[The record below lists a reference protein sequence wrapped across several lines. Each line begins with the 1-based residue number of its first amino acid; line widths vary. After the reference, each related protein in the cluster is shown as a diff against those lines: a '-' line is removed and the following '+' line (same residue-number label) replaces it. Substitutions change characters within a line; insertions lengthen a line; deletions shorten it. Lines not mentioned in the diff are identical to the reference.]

1 MLSIVERVARIVS
14 RYVINRAGHMWRFPL
29 SHAQLC
35 DESERVRKGY
45 AAKLVEA
52 RQTGDLDDVPD
63 PTGLFGDAALMA
75 DVKHLAETGEITAA
89 LRKHLEVTLGS
100 IPITTA
106 NDERNV
112 KVMRSLDGAVI
123 QHGGLGAALR
133 ARASVY
139 DVGNELGPFMRDAR
153 VLERARKQLEKERR
167 AAARVFA
174 ATTAADAT
182 DDAPRDLAEAIV
194 ADEEVR
200 AAMAEA
206 LVLDRTGRTVARDAR
221 AAARAA
227 AVGAPVPAATALP
240 AAGVARAAPPPPVVP
255 AAPVYTSKY
264 LAFVTRKVAEAL
276 RDLYMNC
283 DDADRLSF
291 IDFVDRFYRS
301 ALSSSL
307 ERIVA
312 DRPDA
317 PLERLRDELRRRAG
331 DDAPHL
337 EAFAAL
343 LGADDHANPPSCP
356 LCMKNYAN
364 DANARRHLLNHI
376 ESTHLLRPLSE
387 FVRRVDNAYDAD
399 EVRRCMGLVPGER
412 YRGDGPRLTDLGP
425 NEVFGL
431 FQVALTDDGAMGLLR
446 DVVHAVAASVSV
458 QLSFEADRE
467 TADAERARA
476 AETRH
481 GVLAASRDTTDAAQG
496 LAQLTRQLGSTLL
509 EEPPSPAPSIEAEAP
524 PQPPPPPRS

>member
-1 MLSIVERVARIVS
+1 
-14 RYVINRAGHMWRFPL
+14 MWRFPL

-52 RQTGDLDDVPD
+52 RQEGDLDDVPD

-153 VLERARKQLEKERR
+153 VLERARKQLETERR

-221 AAARAA
+221 AAVRAA
-227 AVGAPVPAATALP
+227 AVELPFLPRRRFRRPAP
-240 AAGVARAAPPPPVVP
+240 RAPRHRLRSSRPRRSTPQS
-255 AAPVYTSKY
+255 TSP
-264 LAFVTRKVAEAL
+264 
-276 RDLYMNC
+276 
-283 DDADRLSF
+283 
-291 IDFVDRFYRS
+291 
-301 ALSSSL
+301 SSL
-307 ERIVA
+307 ERS
-312 DRPDA
+312 RK
-317 PLERLRDELRRRAG
+317 
-331 DDAPHL
+331 
-337 EAFAAL
+337 
-343 LGADDHANPPSCP
+343 PSGTC
-356 LCMKNYAN
+356 
-364 DANARRHLLNHI
+364 
-376 ESTHLLRPLSE
+376 T
-387 FVRRVDNAYDAD
+387 
-399 EVRRCMGLVPGER
+399 
-412 YRGDGPRLTDLGP
+412 
-425 NEVFGL
+425 
-431 FQVALTDDGAMGLLR
+431 
-446 DVVHAVAASVSV
+446 
-458 QLSFEADRE
+458 
-467 TADAERARA
+467 
-476 AETRH
+476 
-481 GVLAASRDTTDAAQG
+481 
-496 LAQLTRQLGSTLL
+496 
-509 EEPPSPAPSIEAEAP
+509 
-524 PQPPPPPRS
+524 

>member
-1 MLSIVERVARIVS
+1 MLSIVERVALIVS

-35 DESERVRKGY
+35 DDSERVRKSY

-75 DVKHLAETGEITAA
+75 DVKQLAETGEITAA

-139 DVGNELGPFMRDAR
+139 DVGDRLDPFMRDAR

-167 AAARVFA
+167 TAARVFA

-182 DDAPRDLAEAIV
+182 DDAPTDLAEAIV

-206 LVLDRTGRTVARDAR
+206 LVLDRTGRAVARDAR

-227 AVGAPVPAATALP
+227 AVGAPVPAATAPP
-240 AAGVARAAPPPPVVP
+240 AAGAARAAPPPPVVP
-255 AAPVYTSKY
+255 AAPVSTSKY

-276 RDLYMNC
+276 RDLYMNR
-283 DDADRLSF
+283 DDADSLSF

-364 DANARRHLLNHI
+364 DANTRRHLLTHI

-399 EVRRCMGLVPGER
+399 EVRRCMGLVPGEQ

-425 NEVFGL
+425 NEVFVL
-431 FQVALTDDGAMGLLR
+431 FQVALEDNAMGLLR

-481 GVLAASRDTTDAAQG
+481 SVLAASRDTTEAAQG

-524 PQPPPPPRS
+524 LRPPVPPS